1 MPAAWG
7 AGPFL
12 RFFELLGKPAPSHDE
27 FDELAAMFRASEQA
41 YGEATTESV
50 TRLGVSSKVRAKRIL
65 DALRDRSGIPRR
77 SLDAEARGVAMRLMR
92 ATTPVSRL
100 MSRHTRD
107 LLREY
112 YKRGQI
118 TTPIA
123 DRDVRDEFIEMTPAE
138 RAVYEA
144 VEGYISTTY
153 NQASVNA
160 KNAVGFVMTVYRRR
174 LASSFRALR
183 STLEARLERRAQIS
197 EFAADDASDDE
208 SGDEIMDAD
217 DAAALEREAL
227 ELEEHEDIRAL
238 LVRVAD
244 LPVDTKARRLRDVL
258 GALRDDGY
266 SQVMVFTQFTD
277 TMDFLRG
284 FLAAK
289 ESGSILCFSG
299 RGGEALGTDGR
310 WHVISRDEV
319 KKRFRAGEAD
329 ILLCTDAAAEGL
341 NFQFCGAIVN
351 YEMPWNPM
359 RVEQRI
365 GRIDRLGQ
373 QHPIVRIVNLHYSE
387 TVETDVYMALRSRIG
402 LFQSVVG
409 RLQPILAQLPR
420 TITNAVLRGGDA
432 TDETRARVA
441 SEVVSR
447 VETLE
452 ADNSALDLDRLTDAA
467 LAMPVRP
474 SPALDLEALD
484 AVIRRPDVMPAATTV
499 RLLGER
505 EYAYLAPGEPR

>member
-1 MPAAWG
+1 M
-7 AGPFL
+7 
-12 RFFELLGKPAPSHDE
+12 
-27 FDELAAMFRASEQA
+27 
-41 YGEATTESV
+41 
-50 TRLGVSSKVRAKRIL
+50 
-65 DALRDRSGIPRR
+65 
-77 SLDAEARGVAMRLMR
+77 
-92 ATTPVSRL
+92 
-100 MSRHTRD
+100 
-107 LLREY
+107 
-112 YKRGQI
+112 
-118 TTPIA
+118 
-123 DRDVRDEFIEMTPAE
+123 
-138 RAVYEA
+138 
-144 VEGYISTTY
+144 
-153 NQASVNA
+153 
-160 KNAVGFVMTVYRRR
+160 
-174 LASSFRALR
+174 
-183 STLEARLERRAQIS
+183 
-197 EFAADDASDDE
+197 
-208 SGDEIMDAD
+208 
-217 DAAALEREAL
+217 
-227 ELEEHEDIRAL
+227 
-238 LVRVAD
+238 
-244 LPVDTKARRLRDVL
+244 
-258 GALRDDGY
+258 
-266 SQVMVFTQFTD
+266 
-277 TMDFLRG
+277 
-284 FLAAK
+284 
-289 ESGSILCFSG
+289 
-299 RGGEALGTDGR
+299 GTDGR

-359 RVEQRI
+359 RIEQRI

-452 ADNSALDLDRLTDAA
+452 ADNAALDLDRLTDAA

-505 EYAYLAPGEPR
+505 EYAYHAPGSRAELRVTTDSRFFEEHADSLELWSPGSPVFPNVDRLADEAEGSADRPAVTSLAELLGPDSS